1 MNIYLHCYHLHF
13 LGNQFSFVSFVIL
26 FDKHN
31 MHNSPHV
38 LGQVSRIDKI
48 ASLFNTSM
56 ASPWTR
62 AQPRSLGIQAAK
74 GELEWRESD
83 IVTPSEGFTLF
94 LFQLFS
100 FMWLP
105 GCIRDQLVPFWFKI
119 LFVNLTF
126 MTSIQIP
133 ENTASC

>member
-56 ASPWTR
+56 ASP
-62 AQPRSLGIQAAK
+62 
-74 GELEWRESD
+74 
-83 IVTPSEGFTLF
+83 
-94 LFQLFS
+94 
-100 FMWLP
+100 
-105 GCIRDQLVPFWFKI
+105 
-119 LFVNLTF
+119 
-126 MTSIQIP
+126 
-133 ENTASC
+133 